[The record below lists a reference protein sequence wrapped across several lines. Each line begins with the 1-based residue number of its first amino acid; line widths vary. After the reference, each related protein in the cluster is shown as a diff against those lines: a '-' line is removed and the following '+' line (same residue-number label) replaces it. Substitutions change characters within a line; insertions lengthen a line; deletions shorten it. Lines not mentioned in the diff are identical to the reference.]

1 MEDVIIVEKI
11 LCSMTTKFAYV
22 VCSIKESKDV
32 TELSIDEL
40 QSSLLFHEQQ
50 MTSQVVEEKLLKYE
64 CPESARKEELSNYA
78 ESEEV
83 LLMAYIEEKKLK
95 SDVGYLDSGCSNHMS
110 GNKSLFF
117 DLNEDFTEHVKLG
130 DNSSISVMD
139 KGNIQVQIDDN
150 TVYKIAN

>member
-1 MEDVIIVEKI
+1 MCINGERMEDVIIVEKI

-50 MTSQVVEEKLLKYE
+50 MTSQVVEEKLLKVSLGDDNSRGNSSTWNIRGRGRGRGRGRY
-64 CPESARKEELSNYA
+64 
-78 ESEEV
+78 
-83 LLMAYIEEKKLK
+83 
-95 SDVGYLDSGCSNHMS
+95 NHMS

-117 DLNEDFTEHVKLG
+117 DLNEDFREHVKLG
-130 DNSSISVMD
+130 DNSSIFVMD

-150 TVYKIAN
+150 IVYKIAN